1 VPSGETSIYVN
12 LRKSMN
18 LTEGQQ
24 GDMLYMMSL
33 TEDEVPD
40 VEDMEWVTLEW
51 KMYKIGS
58 VSRHIFKMYQVTKT
72 LLKSG
77 LGLLKSE

>member
-1 VPSGETSIYVN
+1 MPSGETSIYVN

-40 VEDMEWVTLEW
+40 VEDMELAKQPFVGPSNFEAFLEDSDATTCL
-51 KMYKIGS
+51 Y
-58 VSRHIFKMYQVTKT
+58 R
-72 LLKSG
+72 
-77 LGLLKSE
+77 